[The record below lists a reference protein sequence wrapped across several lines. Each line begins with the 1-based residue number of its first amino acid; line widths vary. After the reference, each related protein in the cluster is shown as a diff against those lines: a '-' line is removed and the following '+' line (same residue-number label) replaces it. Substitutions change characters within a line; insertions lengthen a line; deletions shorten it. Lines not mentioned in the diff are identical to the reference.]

1 MLGGLSFEMRE
12 MAQGGNPRRA
22 PVDVRTLDPAWHL
35 LAIPQRPIS
44 TGGALDGAVDKAH
57 IRLQDW

>member
-57 IRLQDW
+57 IRLQD